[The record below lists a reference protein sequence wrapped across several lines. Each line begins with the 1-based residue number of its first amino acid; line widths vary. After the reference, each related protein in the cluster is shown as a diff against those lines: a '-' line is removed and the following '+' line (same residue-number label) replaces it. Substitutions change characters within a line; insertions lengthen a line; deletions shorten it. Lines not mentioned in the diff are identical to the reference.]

1 MKWIFPLRGSNK
13 DSLPGS
19 SRLPAAMRAGSK
31 PTAAMAPPES
41 AAVSPFDAR
50 PHLRLGLVCAETLV
64 FGGLL
69 PGALVWFSKGQSQ
82 HFVLPLLVFF
92 PLLLGLRYGF
102 LAGSVGAALT
112 AAAVAWMNYL
122 NPVVLG
128 DYPKAQAVV
137 LLLAGMAAGEA
148 RDIWNARMR
157 QLDYICH
164 YHQTRLQQFTGAYQ
178 ALQVSHARLER
189 RMVGG
194 ATSLRTALE
203 RLRLREPAA
212 GADPQAPL
220 GGIGDWLLEIMADVG
235 SLHTAAVY
243 ALNDRGVLRL
253 PAVAMIG
260 QAAELSP
267 FNPLLRETL
276 RTGALTSVHAGNE
289 AVHEPVI
296 AVVPLVD
303 AIGHIHGVV
312 SISDM
317 PFLNIHQE
325 TFELLGVL
333 GRHIG
338 DILARRTR
346 PAEELLGFHALRYS
360 LQRNLMD
367 VKKHGLPAAL
377 LACKIVDADR
387 SDALVAH
394 CCHDSRGLDQS
405 WISRN
410 RKGQPVVVKILP
422 MTDEAGVKRFL
433 ARLESG
439 PPGAGGARSGIITY
453 LWMLEKNR
461 TADDMLSE
469 IATACDIETLGA
481 GKTGPPGKP
490 AMAVP
495 AEPPGPTSGAAL

>member
-1 MKWIFPLRGSNK
+1 MQ
-13 DSLPGS
+13 
-19 SRLPAAMRAGSK
+19 
-31 PTAAMAPPES
+31 PPEG
-41 AAVSPFDAR
+41 AAASPLYAR
-50 PHLRLGLVCAETLV
+50 SDLRVGLVAVETLV

-69 PGALVWFSKGQSQ
+69 PGALVWFSRGQSQ

-112 AAAVAWMNYL
+112 AATVAWMSFL
-122 NPVVLG
+122 NPAALG
-128 DYPKAQAVV
+128 DYPKAQAVA

-148 RDIWNARMR
+148 RDLWNARMR
-157 QLDYICH
+157 QLDYICR

-178 ALQVSHARLER
+178 ALQVSHAQLER

-194 ATSLRTALE
+194 VISLRTALE

-220 GGIGDWLLEIMADVG
+220 GGMGDGLLEIMADAG

-253 PAVAMIG
+253 PAAAMIG

-289 AVHEPVI
+289 TVHEPVI

-303 AIGHIHGVV
+303 ATGHIHGVV

-338 DILARRTR
+338 DILARRTQ
-346 PAEELLGFHALRYS
+346 PAEQLPGFHALRYS
-360 LQRNLMD
+360 LQRNLLD
-367 VKKHGLPAAL
+367 AKEHGLPAAL
-377 LACKIVDADR
+377 LACKIVDAAR
-387 SDALVAH
+387 ADALVALCSH
-394 CCHDSRGLDQS
+394 GSRGLDQS
-405 WISRN
+405 WIAKN
-410 RKGQPVVVKILP
+410 RKGQPVVVKLLP

-439 PPGAGGARSGIITY
+439 PPGASGAKSGIITY
-453 LWMLEKNR
+453 LWMLEKTR

-469 IATACDIETLGA
+469 IAAACEIETLGA
-481 GKTGPPGKP
+481 GKAGSSGKP
-490 AMAVP
+490 ATTGEAGP
-495 AEPPGPTSGAAL
+495 DDPPSEAAL

>member
-1 MKWIFPLRGSNK
+1 V
-13 DSLPGS
+13 
-19 SRLPAAMRAGSK
+19 RAGSQ
-31 PTAAMAPPES
+31 PTAAMPPPEG
-41 AAVSPFDAR
+41 AAANPLYAR
-50 PHLRLGLVCAETLV
+50 SDLRVGLVAVETLV

-69 PGALVWFSKGQSQ
+69 PGALVWFSRGQSQ

-102 LAGSVGAALT
+102 VAGSLGAALT
-112 AAAVAWMNYL
+112 AAAVAWMNHL
-122 NPVVLG
+122 NPAVLG
-128 DYPKAQAVV
+128 DYPKAQAVA

-148 RDIWNARMR
+148 RDLWNARMR
-157 QLDYICH
+157 QLDYICR

-178 ALQVSHARLER
+178 ALQVSHAQLER

-194 ATSLRTALE
+194 VTSLRTALE

-212 GADPQAPL
+212 GSDPQAPL
-220 GGIGDWLLEIMADVG
+220 GGLGDWLLEIMADAG

-289 AVHEPVI
+289 AAHEPVI

-303 AIGHIHGVV
+303 ATGHIHGVV

-346 PAEELLGFHALRYS
+346 PAGELLGFHALRYS
-360 LQRNLMD
+360 LQRNVLD

-377 LACKIVDADR
+377 LACKIVDAAR

-439 PPGAGGARSGIITY
+439 PPGATGAKGGIITY
-453 LWMLEKNR
+453 LWMLDKHH
-461 TADDMLSE
+461 TADDLLSE
-469 IATACDIETLGA
+469 IAAACDIETLGG
-481 GKTGPPGKP
+481 GKTGPPEKS
-490 AMAVP
+490 ATAVP
-495 AEPPGPTSGAAL
+495 PEPSGPTSGAAL